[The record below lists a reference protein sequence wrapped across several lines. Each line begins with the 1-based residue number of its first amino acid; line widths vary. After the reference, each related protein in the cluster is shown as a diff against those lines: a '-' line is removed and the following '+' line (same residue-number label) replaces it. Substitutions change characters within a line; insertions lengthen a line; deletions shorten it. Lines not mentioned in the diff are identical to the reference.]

1 MGADRGQDRWVP
13 GSAAPEYV
21 LHLGAVPLATRPLAL
36 SPGVGHM
43 PCANPALRES
53 FVVTITQLGGD
64 PFTPL
69 ETRLP

>member
-1 MGADRGQDRWVP
+1 
-13 GSAAPEYV
+13 
-21 LHLGAVPLATRPLAL
+21 
-36 SPGVGHM
+36 M

-53 FVVTITQLGGD
+53 FVVIITQLGGD